1 MSRFLWA
8 MGLCLVLSFLMS
20 SGATTILGQLFALRL
35 RDSNWTPEQIQTVRR
50 EVMASAQFLFPYLVL
65 HSFTLYSLLN
75 LVHLAHKA
83 KDSAKQRA
91 IAEKPPSR

>member
-20 SGATTILGQLFALRL
+20 SGATTILGQLLQQRM
-35 RDSNWTPEQIQTVRR
+35 REGEWTPEQIQTLRR
-50 EVMASAQFLFPYLVL
+50 EVVASAQFLFPYLLL

-75 LVHLAHKA
+75 LIHLAHGRNASTK
-83 KDSAKQRA
+83 K
-91 IAEKPPSR
+91 